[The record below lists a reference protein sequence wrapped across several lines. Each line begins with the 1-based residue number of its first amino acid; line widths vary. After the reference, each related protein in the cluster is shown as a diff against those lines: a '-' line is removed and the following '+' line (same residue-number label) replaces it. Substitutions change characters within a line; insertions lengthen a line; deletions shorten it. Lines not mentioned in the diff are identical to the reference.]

1 MTKLKTPKLPN
12 PHARKIPLPCRVNSD
27 EMRKILAMA
36 QKYTGGNVSEFV
48 RYAVLNFKTDGKK

>member
-1 MTKLKTPKLPN
+1 MTKIKTVKLPN
-12 PHARKIPLPCRVNSD
+12 PHTRKIPLPCRVNAE

-48 RYAVLNFKTDGKK
+48 RYATLNFKFDKK